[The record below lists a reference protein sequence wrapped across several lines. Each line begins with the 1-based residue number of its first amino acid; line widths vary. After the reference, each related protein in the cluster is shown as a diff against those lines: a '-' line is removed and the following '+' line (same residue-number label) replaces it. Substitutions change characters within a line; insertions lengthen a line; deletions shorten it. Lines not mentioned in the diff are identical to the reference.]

1 MGNNQA
7 NALGSEVLTTS
18 HGLNGEQTRRF
29 GVFELDLRAGELRR
43 QGHKVKLQEQPFQV
57 LAQLLER
64 PGEIITRDELR
75 TRLWPADTFVDFDHS
90 LNAAIRRLRDALG
103 DSAENP
109 RFVETVAR
117 RGYRFLAPVSVGAA
131 NGNGS
136 LHVAPTPITFPA
148 PFHAW
153 RWWIFGAAAVALLM
167 VGLAL
172 GWLFAPRQSTAPP
185 RISRV
190 TANPVDD
197 PVRAAALSQ
206 DGRYLAF
213 SDETGFYLRQVDT
226 GETHSMPLPENLVA
240 TFINWFP
247 DSVHM
252 LLALAGEHGDSS
264 LWELSA
270 MGGEARKLVNDGC
283 CAAVSPDGKEMAYVA
298 GKALRERVWLASIGD
313 GQAREL
319 VGQDNDLFGALAWSP
334 DGKRLAYTT
343 AKFAYGS
350 GVQATINVVEVH
362 HGLAETPN
370 VRPTTVLS
378 LFSLRGPISW
388 PADGSLIYAVSEPRP
403 RQLDSNVWSVRLNN
417 QSKPEGTP
425 VRLTNDQGEVF
436 SLSASRDGKRLI
448 YVKGIP
454 EPDVYVGTLDPSGAL
469 SDPQRLTLDDRQDLP
484 YDWSPDGKQVIF
496 ISDRTGTFSVY
507 RQAMAQMVPD
517 MIVGGAQPLAEP
529 RLSPDGT
536 QLLYVMYPN
545 WEAPNYEVPLMR
557 VPLSGGP
564 PQQVVKAN
572 WISNHQC
579 ARAPATVCVYSV
591 VHDKDITFY
600 TFDPLKGPGSQVFQ
614 LKDDVSQLYNWSL
627 SPDGST
633 LAIARGKWG
642 DQEGPIHLVSLNGAP
657 EKLLNVSGSPN
668 LISLDWAADSKTL
681 WAATAGEKEN
691 ELLQLDMRG
700 NARVVWHPK
709 KIKVGWAIP
718 SRDGKKLALHVN
730 SISANIWMLEH

>member
-1 MGNNQA
+1 MGNNAA
-7 NALGSEVLTTS
+7 NALASEALGSS
-18 HGLNGEQTRRF
+18 NGSNREHTRRF

-43 QGHKVKLQEQPFQV
+43 QGHKVKLQDQPFQV

-64 PGEIITRDELR
+64 PGEIVTRDELR

-117 RGYRFLAPVSVGAA
+117 RGYRFLAPVSAGAP

-136 LHVAPTPITFPA
+136 LHVGSAPIAFPTPLLR
-148 PFHAW
+148 W
-153 RWWIFGAAAVALLM
+153 RWWIFGAA
-167 VGLAL
+167 GLAVLIFGLVL
-172 GWLFAPRQSTAPP
+172 GLLFAPRQSTAPP
-185 RISRV
+185 RITRV

-197 PVRAAALSQ
+197 PVRAAAISQ

-213 SDETGFYLRQVDT
+213 SDETGFFLRQVDT

-240 TFINWFP
+240 TSIHWFP
-247 DSVHM
+247 DSTHILV
-252 LLALAGEHGDSS
+252 ALSGEHRESS
-264 LWELSA
+264 LWQLSS
-270 MGGEARKLVNDGC
+270 MGGEARKLVDNAC

-298 GKALRERVWLASIGD
+298 GKALRQRIWLASLDG
-313 GQAREL
+313 GQARQL
-319 VGQDNDLFGALAWSP
+319 VGQDDDLFGELAWSP

-343 AKFAYGS
+343 ARFAYGS
-350 GVQATINVVEVH
+350 GGQATINVVQARNAGPEN
-362 HGLAETPN
+362 AK

-378 LFSLRGPISW
+378 MFSLRAPISW
-388 PADGSLIYAVSEPRP
+388 VADGSLMYALSEPRP

-417 QSKPEGTP
+417 QSKPEGAP
-425 VRLTNDQGEVF
+425 IRLTNDQGEVF
-436 SLSASRDGKRLI
+436 SLSASHDGKRLI

-454 EPDVYVGTLDPSGAL
+454 EPDVYVGNLDSAGTL

-484 YDWSPDGKQVIF
+484 YDWTSDGKQVIF

-507 RQAMAQMVPD
+507 RQAMGQMVPD

-545 WEAPNYEVPLMR
+545 WEAPDYEVPLMR
-557 VPLSGGP
+557 VPLAGGP
-564 PQQVVKAN
+564 PQQIVKAS

-579 ARAPATVCVYSV
+579 ARAPANVCVYSV
-591 VHDKDITFY
+591 VRDKDITFY
-600 TFDPLKGPGSQVFQ
+600 RFDPLKGPGTQVFQ

-642 DQEGPIHLVSLNGAP
+642 EEPGPLHLVPLNGAP
-657 EKLLNVSGSPN
+657 AKLLNVSGSPN
-668 LISLDWAADSKTL
+668 LSSIDWAADSKTL
-681 WAATAGEKEN
+681 WAATVGEKEN
-691 ELLQLDMRG
+691 ELLQIDMRG
-700 NARVVWHPK
+700 NARAVWRPK

-730 SISANIWMLEH
+730 STSANIWMLER